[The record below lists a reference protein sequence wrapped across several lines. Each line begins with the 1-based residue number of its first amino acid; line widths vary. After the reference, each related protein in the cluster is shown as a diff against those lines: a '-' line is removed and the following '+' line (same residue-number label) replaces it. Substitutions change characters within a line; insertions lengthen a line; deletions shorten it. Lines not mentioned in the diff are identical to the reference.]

1 MKTFRKFVEE
11 YKPVKESVGQ
21 LITITLVRKPTN
33 LDEVKEVIKHGSGE
47 RVRAKVEEVKKLST
61 NEYDKLSQNFFA
73 HTSWL
78 DGKGG
83 TALPENVW
91 SVIEVQ
97 APGRKTLYIDPEGF
111 DYARYVGY

>member
-1 MKTFRKFVEE
+1 MKTFRKFVED
-11 YKPVKESVGQ
+11 YKPINESVGQ
-21 LITITLVRKPTN
+21 LINITLVRKPSN
-33 LDEVKEVIKHGSGE
+33 LEELEQDIKDGWGE
-47 RVRAKVEEVKKLST
+47 RTRAKVEEVKKLST
-61 NEYDKLSQNFFA
+61 SEYDKLCKNFFA

-83 TALPENVW
+83 TALPEHVT